1 MHTPISFLFFLSS
14 STYLNPSAMISLHKG
29 LAMLSFFLL
38 SLSIGCRT
46 QSDRPAEV
54 SEENAEKTAT
64 QAPLL
69 MPDPVSEEQLRQAA
83 FEGDVAAIKELLQQ
97 GVNANAADTENRT
110 ALTFAAFN
118 GHSDVI
124 VELLNAGADVNGR
137 DVMGRTI
144 LMYCATGPFPEA
156 AAILLDKGADP
167 NLVDSDE
174 HFTALMHA
182 AAEGNLEVVKVLMDH
197 GADPTKVDID
207 GDDAAS
213 FAQQSGHN
221 HVVEYLSSKQ

>member
-1 MHTPISFLFFLSS
+1 MMNLYKPLVMLCFSLMVLTFGCKTPV
-14 STYLNPSAMISLHKG
+14 
-29 LAMLSFFLL
+29 
-38 SLSIGCRT
+38 
-46 QSDRPAEV
+46 DRPADGGR
-54 SEENAEKTAT
+54 ENTEKPTT
-64 QAPLL
+64 QTPLL
-69 MPDPVSEEQLRQAA
+69 MPDPAKEDQLRQAA
-83 FEGDVAAIKELLQQ
+83 YEGNGAGIKELLQQ
-97 GVNANAADTENRT
+97 GVNVNAADIEGRT

-118 GHSDVI
+118 GHSDI
-124 VELLNAGADVNGR
+124 ILELLTAGADLNVR
-137 DVMGRTI
+137 DAMGRTV

-207 GDDAAS
+207 GDNAAS

-221 HVVEYLSSKQ
+221 EVVDYLRGRQ

>member
-1 MHTPISFLFFLSS
+1 MHALISLHFFLSS
-14 STYLNPSAMISLHKG
+14 CTYLNPEGMNNLYKP
-29 LAMLSFFLL
+29 LAV
-38 SLSIGCRT
+38 LSIILLTLTSGCKT
-46 QSDRPAEV
+46 PGDRPAAG
-54 SEENAEKTAT
+54 SLENAEKPAT
-64 QAPLL
+64 QTPLL
-69 MPDPVSEEQLRQAA
+69 LPDPAKEDQLRQAA
-83 FEGDVAAIKELLQQ
+83 YEGNGAGIKELLQQ
-97 GVNANAADTENRT
+97 RVNVNAADMEGRT

-118 GHSDVI
+118 GHSDI
-124 VELLNAGADVNGR
+124 ILELLNAGADVNNR
-137 DVMGRTI
+137 DAMGRTV

-207 GDDAAS
+207 GDNAAS
-213 FAQQSGHN
+213 FAQQSGHSQ
-221 HVVEYLSSKQ
+221 VVDYLRSRQ

>member
-1 MHTPISFLFFLSS
+1 MLTLQKTLAVLS
-14 STYLNPSAMISLHKG
+14 LL
-29 LAMLSFFLL
+29 LL
-38 SLSIGCRT
+38 SLAPGCKT

-54 SEENAEKTAT
+54 TEENAEKSST

-69 MPDPVSEEQLRQAA
+69 MADPASEEKLRQAA
-83 FEGDVAAIKELLQQ
+83 FEGDVAAVKEHLQQ
-97 GVNANAADTENRT
+97 GVNVNAADIEGRT

-118 GHSDVI
+118 GHSDI
-124 VELLNAGADVNGR
+124 ILELLNAGADLNVR
-137 DVMGRTI
+137 DAMGRTV

-156 AAILLDKGADP
+156 VAILLDKGADP

-207 GDDAAS
+207 GDNATS
-213 FAQQSGHN
+213 FAQQSGHS
-221 HVVEYLSSKQ
+221 HVVEYLRSIQ